1 MLLLTVG
8 LGHRRVAADVIA
20 AVGAHSDA
28 LAASLL
34 GHDDI
39 AGLMPLVTCNRVEF
53 HMQTA
58 SFPEAI
64 EAVLSAVSEAV
75 PERAGAV
82 MEALEVWA
90 GDDAVRH
97 LFEVTSGLDSMV
109 VGDAEITGQVRH
121 ALQAATAT
129 LTPDL
134 TRLGQA
140 ALAAAR
146 TVNAG
151 AGTSA
156 AGRSL
161 SSIGL
166 DLALPEGRTWSEV
179 RALVLGTGNYAGIVV
194 ADLLR
199 RGCTDIAVHSGSGQ
213 AERFAATHPVR
224 AVSDLAGAVADC
236 DLVVASSGR
245 REALLAPDVLGAH
258 RPVVLDL
265 TGGIDVP
272 GEVGRLP
279 GMRLVTIDDIAAHVP
294 PHEARALAETRLA
307 VDRAAEAFLA
317 ERRGRQAAATIAA
330 LRARVGQVIDDEVAA
345 VSGRYPPEVVAAI
358 ERSLRRVS
366 GTLLHDPTVR
376 ATRSARSGEL
386 GDYQEALAR
395 VLGIEVD
402 Q

>member
-8 LGHRRVAADVIA
+8 LGHRRVTADVIA
-20 AVGAHSDA
+20 AVGARSDVV
-28 LAASLL
+28 AASLL
-34 GHDDI
+34 GHDDV

-53 HMQTA
+53 HMQTT

-64 EAVLSAVSEAV
+64 EAVLAAVSEAV

-97 LFEVTSGLDSMV
+97 LFEVASGLDSMV
-109 VGDAEITGQVRH
+109 VGDAEITGQLRE
-121 ALQAATAT
+121 ALQAAAPS

-146 TVNAG
+146 IANSG
-151 AGTSA
+151 EGLSA

-166 DLALPEGRTWSEV
+166 DLALPDGRAWPDV
-179 RALVLGTGNYAGIVV
+179 GALVLGTGNYAGIVV

-224 AVSDLAGAVADC
+224 PVANLADAVADC

-245 REALLAPDVLGAH
+245 REALLTPDVLGAC
-258 RPVVLDL
+258 RPTVLDL

-272 GEVGRLP
+272 GEVGRLA
-279 GMRLVTIDDIAAHVP
+279 GIRLITIDDIAAHVP
-294 PHEARALAETRLA
+294 PHEAKALAGTRLV
-307 VDRAAEAFLA
+307 VDKAAEDFLA
-317 ERRGRQAAATIAA
+317 ERRGRRAAATIAA
-330 LRARVGQVIDDEVAA
+330 LRTRVTQVVDDELASVGGKYA
-345 VSGRYPPEVVAAI
+345 PEVVAAI

-386 GDYQEALAR
+386 DDYQEALAR